1 MPKNKISA
9 ALVLFCLL
17 WFTPAIFAQSDS
29 VAIKTKNIFP
39 ESKSNRQFADSMK
52 SIYRQIEKVNMDC
65 RLAVFP
71 KELNKKRLIPLACA
85 EGVLTGSSL
94 YALNEM
100 WYKNYDRS
108 AFHFFNDSREWM
120 QMDKLGHLK
129 ASVTISNFCYFA
141 FRWSGVNKSK
151 SVIYGSAL
159 GLGYMTAIE
168 VLDGYSSHWG
178 FSVTD
183 MAVNVL
189 GTAIFASQ
197 EMLWENR
204 RVKFKISYHPT
215 QYAGYRPEA
224 LGDNIAERM
233 LKDYNGQTHW
243 LSISSGLLM
252 PHQKKVP
259 RWLCVS
265 FGYGAEGM
273 TGGFANPAFNEKG
286 DALPA
291 FDRYRQFY
299 LSFDV
304 DFAQIKTRSKFV
316 RGLLLALN
324 TLKVPFPTLEYNTKG
339 EFKFHYLYF

>member
-1 MPKNKISA
+1 M
-9 ALVLFCLL
+9 
-17 WFTPAIFAQSDS
+17 
-29 VAIKTKNIFP
+29 
-39 ESKSNRQFADSMK
+39 E
-52 SIYRQIEKVNMDC
+52 C

-71 KELNKKRLIPLACA
+71 KEVNNKRLIPLLCS
-85 EGVLTGSSL
+85 EGALAGSSL

-100 WYKNYDRS
+100 WYKKYDRS
-108 AFHFFNDSREWM
+108 SFHVFNDLHEWM

-141 FRWSGVNKSK
+141 FRWSGIDKPR

-168 VLDGYSSHWG
+168 VLDGYSGHWG

-215 QYAGYRPEA
+215 KFAGYRPEVF
-224 LGDNIAERM
+224 GNTMTERM
-233 LKDYNGQTHW
+233 LKDYNGHTHW
-243 LSISSGLLM
+243 LSVSSGLLM
-252 PHQKKVP
+252 PHQKKIP
-259 RWLCVS
+259 RWLCIS
-265 FGYGAEGM
+265 LGYGAEGM
-273 TGGFANPAFNEKG
+273 TGGFGNPAFNEKG
-286 DALPA
+286 EALPD
-291 FDRYRQFY
+291 FMRYRQFY

-304 DFAQIKTRSKFV
+304 DFSQIKTKSKFV
-316 RGLLLALN
+316 RGILLALN

>member
-1 MPKNKISA
+1 LIRKRLFAVFVFLGFWGLPFLVFSQTDSMA
-9 ALVLFCLL
+9 AKLR
-17 WFTPAIFAQSDS
+17 
-29 VAIKTKNIFP
+29 NIFP
-39 ESKSNRQFADSMK
+39 EPQNSAQITDSLKSF
-52 SIYRQIEKVNMDC
+52 YRQIERTNAEC

-71 KELNKKRLIPLACA
+71 KEVNTKRLIPLVCA
-85 EGVLTGSSL
+85 EGALAGSSL
-94 YALNEM
+94 YALNDM

-108 AFHFFNDSREWM
+108 SFHVFNDLQEWM

-141 FRWSGVNKSK
+141 FRWSGVNKPR

-215 QYAGYRPEA
+215 PYAGYRPEA

-273 TGGFANPAFNEKG
+273 TGGFANLAFNDKG
-286 DALPA
+286 EALPA